1 MFTLKAVSDILNVLK
16 YTFIVFV
23 CLLLFVLLL
32 LLLLLL
38 LFLFFVGGFVGFYF
52 YFFIFYYYYYFF
64 FLGGGVFG
72 VFFLYLFIYLL
83 LLSPFTLA
91 YIELYFTS
99 SYMVLQNQVLF
110 HLMNL
115 LVKKRSHRAV
125 TYLMVK
131 HSIIYKL
138 YIWFIETIYITTM
151 SHILVIF

>member
-1 MFTLKAVSDILNVLK
+1 M
-16 YTFIVFV
+16 
-23 CLLLFVLLL
+23 LLFVL

-38 LFLFFVGGFVGFYF
+38 LFLFFVGVLWGFIFIFLCFYFYF
-52 YFFIFYYYYYFF
+52 YFFMCF
-64 FLGGGVFG
+64 FLGGCLGL
-72 VFFLYLFIYLL
+72 FFLYLFIYLL

-110 HLMNL
+110 HFMNL